1 MCDKSF
7 TLTHFHPLSETL
19 LELAGIDHNARGAA
33 RPEQLTMPKP
43 NRVTQSLDEEPNWTG
58 MEMLLGRIDGR
69 KGAGMI
75 LKRYCVGKQQRCVLD
90 CYVGCK

>member
-19 LELAGIDHNARGAA
+19 LEPAGKDHNARGAA

-43 NRVTQSLDEEPNWTG
+43 NKVTQSLDGVPNWTPL
-58 MEMLLGRIDGR
+58 EMLLGRTNGR
-69 KGAGMI
+69 QG
-75 LKRYCVGKQQRCVLD
+75 VGKRLRGSVL
-90 CYVGCK
+90 VNSRSVA